1 MLKMFSE
8 NAVSLIKEFEGCYL
22 EAYYDSV
29 GVITIGYGI
38 TNADRDITGMT
49 IVKGMK
55 ITSEIAEKWLRNSL
69 LKSYLPKVLKYDKK
83 YNWNQNE
90 LDSLLSFCYNIG
102 SIKELTKNG
111 TRTKEQIAE
120 SMLLYVNAGGK
131 PLKGLARR
139 RKAERNLFM
148 KEVKKKEGCFTIN
161 KKANNI
167 NEFLHNR
174 GFSAGENNLRL
185 IASQNWDNL
194 KKAMFELA
202 CTGDLKKPDGLN
214 KRKGE

>member
-1 MLKMFSE
+1 MLKTFSE
-8 NAVSLIKEFEGCYL
+8 NAMELIKKFEGCYL
-22 EAYYDSV
+22 EAYYDYA

-38 TNADRDITGMT
+38 TNADREITGTT

-55 ITSEIAEKWLRNSL
+55 ITQEIAEKWLRNSL
-69 LKSYLPKVLKYDKK
+69 LELYLPRVLKYDEK

-102 SIKELTKNG
+102 SIEELTKNG
-111 TRTKEQIAE
+111 TRTKEQIAK

-131 PLKGLARR
+131 PLKGLILR
-139 RKAERNLFM
+139 RKEERDLFM
-148 KEVKKKEGCFTIN
+148 KEVKRKKGCFTIN

-167 NEFLHNR
+167 TEFLHNR

-185 IASQNWDNL
+185 IASNNWDNL
-194 KKAMFELA
+194 KNAMFELA

-214 KRKGE
+214 KRKGR